1 MKKTTKLTQ
10 QDWKDALNSI
20 KTNIVGEKEKKK
32 AHQKELENEL
42 RPYFNQAA
50 YRLGISHQQLATEIK
65 IFQPGLTDV
74 LTDRRLKASTYAKL
88 IKKHNPAYYQLFES
102 KLKSA
107 VKAEKEYFQ
116 KKKESTLKLITAD
129 IKETSVLIKAKRKP
143 TKYEKRAN
151 KREQQKEKL
160 VHPLPREVSVRM
172 APLPVSQWI
181 TVEWQDVL
189 FEDFLIKVK
198 YNGNL
203 SHGYPV
209 SESRK
214 SFRFL
219 RNYIKSLRLTALSI
233 LLVGNE
239 IRQIKNA
246 ESVREMAT
254 LLRIKEQ
261 LIEDFQRGK
270 PTTAVD
276 MIEKIKSV
284 SKHLLTQIALAGTG
298 EVMCIEYLASQLAG
312 GFKPIPAFEII
323 PSGKSLSTE
332 DTFIFV
338 LERQSKLFLVWE
350 STVHGRATYVF
361 KTDTDSYLDVVQA
374 IYDYIGSPRKA
385 KRMSLRKRDADTSNL
400 GYDGYVTHSTFNH
413 WQQKLEISFSQH
425 SESH

>member
-1 MKKTTKLTQ
+1 MKKTTKQTDR
-10 QDWKDALNSI
+10 DWKDALSSI
-20 KTNIVGEKEKKK
+20 KSNIVKENETKK
-32 AHQKELENEL
+32 AHQREQENEL
-42 RPYFNQAA
+42 RPYFKQAA
-50 YRLGISHQQLATEIK
+50 YHLGISHQQLATEIK

-74 LTDRRLKASTYAKL
+74 LTDRRLTASTYAKL

-107 VKAEKEYFQ
+107 VKAERNYFQ
-116 KKKESTLKLITAD
+116 KKKESASRSVPAE
-129 IKETSVLIKAKRKP
+129 IKETTFPVKGKRKL

-151 KREQQKEKL
+151 KRMQQKKQIVKPVLPEASVRL
-160 VHPLPREVSVRM
+160 VPLPI
-172 APLPVSQWI
+172 SQWI
-181 TVEWQDVL
+181 AVKWQDVL

-198 YNGNL
+198 YGGNF
-203 SHGYPV
+203 SQGYPV

-219 RNYIKSLRLTALSI
+219 KNYIKSLRLPALSI

-261 LIEDFQRGK
+261 LIEDFQKGK
-270 PTTAVD
+270 STTAVA
-276 MIEKIKSV
+276 MMEKIKSV
-284 SKHLLTQIALAGTG
+284 SKQLLTQIAIAGTG

-323 PSGKSLSTE
+323 PSGNSLNTE

-338 LERQSKLFLVWE
+338 LERKSKLFLVWE

-361 KTDTDSYLDVVQA
+361 KTNNDCYLDVVQA

-400 GYDGYVTHSTFNH
+400 GYDGYVTHSAFDH
-413 WQQKLEISFSQH
+413 WQQKLEMSFSQH
-425 SESH
+425 S